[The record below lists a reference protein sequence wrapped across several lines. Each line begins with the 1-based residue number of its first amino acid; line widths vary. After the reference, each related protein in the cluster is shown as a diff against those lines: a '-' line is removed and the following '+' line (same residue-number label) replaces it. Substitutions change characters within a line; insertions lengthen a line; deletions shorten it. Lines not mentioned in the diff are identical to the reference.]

1 MYTYFPTVSIHLL
14 YPISLGVVAKSTSLQ
29 TLINHSQRCGM
40 QQAKAMLVQHCPPC
54 LLVKGTSALHW
65 KRLMCSRYLLVNNI
79 ASSQNSQCVLTEGK
93 QML

>member
-1 MYTYFPTVSIHLL
+1 
-14 YPISLGVVAKSTSLQ
+14 
-29 TLINHSQRCGM
+29 M